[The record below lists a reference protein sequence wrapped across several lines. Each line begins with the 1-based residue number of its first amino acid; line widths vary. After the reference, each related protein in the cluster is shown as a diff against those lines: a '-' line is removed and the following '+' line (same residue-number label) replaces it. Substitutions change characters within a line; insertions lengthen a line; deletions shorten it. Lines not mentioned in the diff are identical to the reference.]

1 MVPEGVT
8 ETASE
13 HPAAQGMHVPGDNRE
28 SRENRER
35 SRRCDTALSFA
46 TDGDPDGQDNGHC
59 CALIE
64 QWEGRLSGGEAR
76 RPAGCR
82 QSVSD

>member
-1 MVPEGVT
+1 VSKKNNYEWKWFQAFARHRMVPEGVT

-13 HPAAQGMHVPGDNRE
+13 HPAARCMHVPGDNRE

-46 TDGDPDGQDNGHC
+46 TDGEPDGQTMVTA
-59 CALIE
+59 AL
-64 QWEGRLSGGEAR
+64 
-76 RPAGCR
+76 
-82 QSVSD
+82 